1 MSSQVMSCDV
11 SVVVCRRVRHV
22 KLLAAQFDIDEAVLT
37 AFPSGI
43 TVGIRINKCSEV
55 RSACLNDSQ
64 IHLSFYVIR
73 RPVPCGPAPC
83 RLQTPLRYMHS
94 HKPQVGYG

>member
-1 MSSQVMSCDV
+1 M
-11 SVVVCRRVRHV
+11 

-73 RPVPCGPAPC
+73 RPVGLPPAASK
-83 RLQTPLRYMHS
+83 RRYATCIPTS
-94 HKPQVGYG
+94 LKWGTGSD

>member
-1 MSSQVMSCDV
+1 MSVVLVD
-11 SVVVCRRVRHV
+11 VVCRRVRHV

-55 RSACLNDSQ
+55 RSACLSLNDVQ
-64 IHLSFYVIR
+64 ILIAR
-73 RPVPCGPAPC
+73 RIPAYKRHDK
-83 RLQTPLRYMHS
+83 RLHAF
-94 HKPQVGYG
+94 PQAGYG